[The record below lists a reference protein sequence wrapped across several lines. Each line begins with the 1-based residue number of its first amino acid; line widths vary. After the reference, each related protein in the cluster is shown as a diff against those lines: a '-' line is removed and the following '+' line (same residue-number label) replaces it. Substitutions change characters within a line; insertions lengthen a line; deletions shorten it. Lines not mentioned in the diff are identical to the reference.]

1 MQEFVII
8 GCGSFG
14 ESVAKSLYAKGY
26 DVMVIDKDHD
36 RIQKIADDVTH
47 AIEADAM
54 DEAVLKSLGVR
65 NFDVAVIS
73 FASDLQASILTTL
86 LVKELGVKKV
96 IAKARTDVHAKVLY
110 KIGADRVV
118 FPERDM
124 GARLAH
130 SLVARNILDYIDLDP
145 NYSIVEITAVEE
157 WENKTLKELQLSN
170 KHGMNVLALK
180 NNGGIKIS
188 PSGDD
193 VIRRGDIIVGIASTE
208 MMTTLDTED

>member
-1 MQEFVII
+1 MQEFVVI

-14 ESVAKSLYAKGY
+14 ESVAKSLYNKGY

-36 RIQKIADDVTH
+36 KIQNIADDVTH

-65 NFDVAVIS
+65 NFDVAIIS

-86 LVKELGVKKV
+86 LVKEMGVKKV

-118 FPERDM
+118 FPEREM

-130 SLVARNILDYIDLDP
+130 SLVAKNILDYIDLDP
-145 NYSIVEITAVEE
+145 NYSIIEITAIEE
-157 WENKTLKELQLSN
+157 WENKTLKELQLSS

-180 NNGGIKIS
+180 SQGEIKIS
-188 PSGDD
+188 PPGQDI
-193 VIRRGDIIVGIASTE
+193 VNKGDIIVGIANTE
-208 MMTTLDTED
+208 MIKTMDTER